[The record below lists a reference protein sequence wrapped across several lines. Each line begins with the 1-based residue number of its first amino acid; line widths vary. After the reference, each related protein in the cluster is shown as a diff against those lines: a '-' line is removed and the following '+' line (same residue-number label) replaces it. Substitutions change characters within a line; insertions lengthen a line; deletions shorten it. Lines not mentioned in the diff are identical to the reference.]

1 MSAAAVKTGVTMA
14 GKKLGDFLVR
24 QGIKVGGKAGGYAVK
39 EAGKVAGRA
48 AVDAGVGL
56 ALEQG
61 LPRAMGQEPTS
72 SLGESVLRQTSAGLI
87 GRGVET
93 GLGKVFPGTAGTNM
107 GTKVIGTTGFIAGQ
121 VGGRRITD
129 AAFSGPRRVEIV
141 EDTPTGATIASQEP
155 ESVDIIKPSTKDLSG
170 VQAQQALS
178 ERDKYEYQLKIAQ
191 IKNQPSH
198 TYMHYQTE
206 PTPMNPQQFVSDA
219 FKGAYSGNLSQV
231 DYGASSRSSKERSK

>member
-1 MSAAAVKTGVTMA
+1 MSVDAMRMA
-14 GKKLGDFLVR
+14 GKELGRFLVR
-24 QGIKVGGKAGGYAVK
+24 QGIKVGGKAGGRAVQ
-39 EAGKVAGRA
+39 EAGKVMGRA

-93 GLGKVFPGTAGTNM
+93 GLGKTFPGAAGTNM

-129 AAFSGPRRVEIV
+129 AAFSGPRRVEMV
-141 EDTPTGATIASQEP
+141 EDTPTGATVAAQEP
-155 ESVDIIKPSTKDLSG
+155 ESVDIIKPSTRDLSG
-170 VQAQQALS
+170 VQAQEALS
-178 ERDKYEYQLKIAQ
+178 EREKYEYQLKIAQ
-191 IKNQPSH
+191 IKNQPTH

-219 FKGAYSGNLSQV
+219 FKGAYSGNLS
-231 DYGASSRSSKERSK
+231 

>member
-1 MSAAAVKTGVTMA
+1 MSATAAATTAKTGVTMA

-39 EAGKVAGRA
+39 EAGRIAADVGKKA
-48 AVDAGVGL
+48 AVDAAVGL

-61 LPRAMGQEPTS
+61 LPRAMGEEPTS
-72 SLGESVLRQTSAGLI
+72 SFAESAVRQGSAGLI
-87 GRGVET
+87 SRGVET
-93 GLGKVFPGTAGTNM
+93 GLGKRFPGVAGTNM

-121 VGGRRITD
+121 VGGRRVTD
-129 AAFSGPRRVEIV
+129 AAFSGPRRVEMV
-141 EDTPTGATIASQEP
+141 EDTPTGATVASQEP
-155 ESVDIIKPSTKDLSG
+155 ESIDIIKPTTRDLSG
-170 VQAQQALS
+170 IQAQEAMS
-178 ERDKYEYQLKIAQ
+178 EREKYAYQLKIAQ

-219 FKGAYSGNLSQV
+219 FKGAYSGNLS
-231 DYGASSRSSKERSK
+231 

>member
-1 MSAAAVKTGVTMA
+1 MSVDAMRMA
-14 GKKLGDFLVR
+14 GKELGRFLVR

-39 EAGKVAGRA
+39 EAGKVAARA

-72 SLGESVLRQTSAGLI
+72 SLGESVLRQGSAGLI
-87 GRGVET
+87 SRGVET
-93 GLGKVFPGTAGTNM
+93 GLTKTFPGAARTNM

-121 VGGRRITD
+121 VGGRRVTD
-129 AAFSGPRRVEIV
+129 AAFSGPRRVEMV

-155 ESVDIIKPSTKDLSG
+155 ESVEVIKPSTRDLSG
-170 VQAQQALS
+170 VQAQEALS
-178 ERDKYEYQLKIAQ
+178 EREKYEYQLKIAQ
-191 IKNQPSH
+191 IKNQPTH

-206 PTPMNPQQFVSDA
+206 PTPMNPQQFVSDTL
-219 FKGAYSGNLSQV
+219 KSAYSGNLS
-231 DYGASSRSSKERSK
+231 

>member
-1 MSAAAVKTGVTMA
+1 MSVDAMRMA
-14 GKKLGDFLVR
+14 GKELGKFFVR
-24 QGIKVGGKAGGYAVK
+24 QGIKVGGKAGGRAVQ
-39 EAGKVAGRA
+39 EAGKVMGRA

-93 GLGKVFPGTAGTNM
+93 GLGKTFPGAAGTNM

-129 AAFSGPRRVEIV
+129 AAFSGPRRVEMV

-155 ESVDIIKPSTKDLSG
+155 ESVDIIKPSTRDLSG
-170 VQAQQALS
+170 VQAQEALS
-178 ERDKYEYQLKIAQ
+178 EREKYEYQLKIAQ
-191 IKNQPSH
+191 IKNQPTH

-219 FKGAYSGNLSQV
+219 FKGAYSGNLS
-231 DYGASSRSSKERSK
+231 

>member
-1 MSAAAVKTGVTMA
+1 MSVDAMRMA
-14 GKKLGDFLVR
+14 GKELGRFLVR
-24 QGIKVGGKAGGYAVK
+24 QGIKVGGKAGGRAVQ
-39 EAGKVAGRA
+39 EAGKVIGRA

-93 GLGKVFPGTAGTNM
+93 GLGKTFPGAAGTNM

-129 AAFSGPRRVEIV
+129 AAFSGPRRVEMV
-141 EDTPTGATIASQEP
+141 EDTPTGATVAAQEP
-155 ESVDIIKPSTKDLSG
+155 ESVDIIKPSTRDLSG
-170 VQAQQALS
+170 VQAQEALS
-178 ERDKYEYQLKIAQ
+178 EREKYEYQLKIAQ

-219 FKGAYSGNLSQV
+219 FKGAYSGNLS
-231 DYGASSRSSKERSK
+231 

>member
-1 MSAAAVKTGVTMA
+1 MRMA
-14 GKKLGDFLVR
+14 GKELGKFFVR
-24 QGIKVGGKAGGYAVK
+24 QGIKVGGKAGGRAVQ
-39 EAGKVAGRA
+39 EAGKVMGRA

-93 GLGKVFPGTAGTNM
+93 GLGKVFPGAAGTNM

-129 AAFSGPRRVEIV
+129 AAFSGPRRVEMV
-141 EDTPTGATIASQEP
+141 EDTPTGATVASQEP

-170 VQAQQALS
+170 VQAQEALS
-178 ERDKYEYQLKIAQ
+178 EREKYEYQLKIAQ
-191 IKNQPSH
+191 IKNQPTH

-219 FKGAYSGNLSQV
+219 FKSAYSGNLS
-231 DYGASSRSSKERSK
+231 

>member
-1 MSAAAVKTGVTMA
+1 MSVDAMRMA
-14 GKKLGDFLVR
+14 GKELGRFLVR
-24 QGIKVGGKAGGYAVK
+24 QGIKVGGKAGGRAVQ
-39 EAGKVAGRA
+39 EAGKVMGRA

-72 SLGESVLRQTSAGLI
+72 SLGESVLRQGSAGLI
-87 GRGVET
+87 SRGVET
-93 GLGKVFPGTAGTNM
+93 GLTKTFPGAAGTNM

-121 VGGRRITD
+121 VGGRRVTD
-129 AAFSGPRRVEIV
+129 AAFSGPRRVEMV

-155 ESVDIIKPSTKDLSG
+155 ESVEVIKPSTRDLSG
-170 VQAQQALS
+170 VQAQEALS
-178 ERDKYEYQLKIAQ
+178 EREKYEYQLKIAQ

-219 FKGAYSGNLSQV
+219 FKGAYSGNLS
-231 DYGASSRSSKERSK
+231 

>member
-1 MSAAAVKTGVTMA
+1 MSVDAMRMA
-14 GKKLGDFLVR
+14 GKELGKFFVR
-24 QGIKVGGKAGGYAVK
+24 QGIKVGGKAGGRAVQ
-39 EAGKVAGRA
+39 EAGKVMGRA

-93 GLGKVFPGTAGTNM
+93 GLGKTFPGVAGTNM

-129 AAFSGPRRVEIV
+129 AAFSGPRRVEMV
-141 EDTPTGATIASQEP
+141 EDTPTGATVAAQEP
-155 ESVDIIKPSTKDLSG
+155 ESVDIIKPSTRDLSG
-170 VQAQQALS
+170 VQAQEALS
-178 ERDKYEYQLKIAQ
+178 EREKYEYQLKIAQ
-191 IKNQPSH
+191 IKNQPTH

-219 FKGAYSGNLSQV
+219 FKGAYSGNLS
-231 DYGASSRSSKERSK
+231 

>member
-1 MSAAAVKTGVTMA
+1 MNAARMA
-14 GKKLGDFLVR
+14 GKELGKFFVR
-24 QGIKVGGKAGGYAVK
+24 QGIKVGGKAGGRAVQ
-39 EAGKVAGRA
+39 EAGKVMGRA

-93 GLGKVFPGTAGTNM
+93 GLGKTFPGAAGTNM

-129 AAFSGPRRVEIV
+129 AAFSGPRRVEMV
-141 EDTPTGATIASQEP
+141 EDTPTGATVAAQEP
-155 ESVDIIKPSTKDLSG
+155 ESVDIIKPSTRDLSG
-170 VQAQQALS
+170 VQAQEALS
-178 ERDKYEYQLKIAQ
+178 EREKYEYQLKIAQ
-191 IKNQPSH
+191 IKNQPTH

-219 FKGAYSGNLSQV
+219 FKGAYSGNLS
-231 DYGASSRSSKERSK
+231 

>member
-1 MSAAAVKTGVTMA
+1 MSVDAMRMA
-14 GKKLGDFLVR
+14 GKELGKFFVR
-24 QGIKVGGKAGGYAVK
+24 QGIKVGGKAGGKAVQ
-39 EAGKVAGRA
+39 EAGKVMGRA
-48 AVDAGVGL
+48 AVDAGV

-93 GLGKVFPGTAGTNM
+93 GLGKTFPGAAGTNM

-129 AAFSGPRRVEIV
+129 AAFSGPRRVEMV
-141 EDTPTGATIASQEP
+141 EDTPTGATVAAQEP
-155 ESVDIIKPSTKDLSG
+155 ESVDIIKPSTRDLSG
-170 VQAQQALS
+170 VQAQEALS
-178 ERDKYEYQLKIAQ
+178 EREKYEYQLKIAQ
-191 IKNQPSH
+191 IKNQPTH

-219 FKGAYSGNLSQV
+219 FKGAYSGDFSQV

>member
-1 MSAAAVKTGVTMA
+1 MIVDAMRMA
-14 GKKLGDFLVR
+14 GKELGKFFVR
-24 QGIKVGGKAGGYAVK
+24 QGIKVGGKAGGRAVQ
-39 EAGKVAGRA
+39 EAGKVMGRA

-93 GLGKVFPGTAGTNM
+93 GLGKTFPGVAGTNM

-129 AAFSGPRRVEIV
+129 AAFSGPRRVEMV
-141 EDTPTGATIASQEP
+141 EDTPTGATVAAQEP
-155 ESVDIIKPSTKDLSG
+155 ESVDIIKPSTRDLSG
-170 VQAQQALS
+170 VQAQEALS
-178 ERDKYEYQLKIAQ
+178 EREKYEYQLKIAQ

-219 FKGAYSGNLSQV
+219 FKGAYSGNLS
-231 DYGASSRSSKERSK
+231 

>member
-1 MSAAAVKTGVTMA
+1 MSVDAMRMA
-14 GKKLGDFLVR
+14 GKELGKFFVR
-24 QGIKVGGKAGGYAVK
+24 QGIKVGGKAGGRAVQ
-39 EAGKVAGRA
+39 EAGKVMGRA

-93 GLGKVFPGTAGTNM
+93 GLGKTFPGAAGTNM

-121 VGGRRITD
+121 VGGRRVTD
-129 AAFSGPRRVEIV
+129 AAFSGPRRVEMV

-155 ESVDIIKPSTKDLSG
+155 ESVDIIKPSTRDLSG
-170 VQAQQALS
+170 VQAQEALS
-178 ERDKYEYQLKIAQ
+178 EREKYEYQLKIAQ

-219 FKGAYSGNLSQV
+219 FKGAYSGNLS
-231 DYGASSRSSKERSK
+231 

>member
-1 MSAAAVKTGVTMA
+1 MSVDAMRMA
-14 GKKLGDFLVR
+14 GKELGRFLVR

-39 EAGKVAGRA
+39 EAGKVAARA

-72 SLGESVLRQTSAGLI
+72 SLGESVLRQGSAGLI
-87 GRGVET
+87 SRGVET
-93 GLGKVFPGTAGTNM
+93 GLTKTFPGAARTNM

-129 AAFSGPRRVEIV
+129 AAFSGPRRVEMV
-141 EDTPTGATIASQEP
+141 EDTPTGATVAAQEP
-155 ESVDIIKPSTKDLSG
+155 ESVDIIKPSTRDLSG
-170 VQAQQALS
+170 VQAQEALS
-178 ERDKYEYQLKIAQ
+178 EREKYEYQLKIAQ
-191 IKNQPSH
+191 IKNQPTH

-206 PTPMNPQQFVSDA
+206 PTPLDIGAYGQARMKS
-219 FKGAYSGNLSQV
+219 AYSGNFS
-231 DYGASSRSSKERSK
+231 